1 MTEKQFIE
9 TYCNGCGTQRCEGIG
24 SPWFEGCSKRWNL
37 DGYGDAATEIE
48 RLNNKIMELGFK
60 LVKLSNAEPVRH
72 GKWIEIPFKP
82 EHEWDTVKG
91 YATYKC
97 SICGR
102 RELVKEPYC
111 NCGAKMDEGEV
122 ANE

>member
-60 LVKLSNAEPVRH
+60 LVKLSNAEPVKH
-72 GKWIEIPFKP
+72 GKWIETGEYTSTGKHLF
-82 EHEWDTVKG
+82 V
-91 YATYKC
+91 C
-97 SICGR
+97 SECH
-102 RELVKEPYC
+102 KEDSWVVNRKKYC
-111 NCGAKMDEGEV
+111 SECGAKMDKEE
-122 ANE
+122 